1 MLASSRSVLTSL
13 RSAASRLPAAPATCT
28 DLSLMFLPSPPC
40 ARCVHSKRVLKRK
53 QNHPAERARRAA
65 AGLDQ
70 PPAEAPKL
78 QYEGSYVPPYV
89 SYNGWSPAPETPP
102 ENVPFFV
109 RRTAKAKELPVYT
122 KGRHPFTATLVRRVE
137 GDIDEMARDV
147 SVLCGKPAEVRL
159 GNHVWVRGHHT
170 GKIKE
175 WLVGLG
181 F

>member
-13 RSAASRLPAAPATCT
+13 RSAASRSPAASATCT
-28 DLSLMFLPSPPC
+28 DPSLMFLPSPPC